1 MSEQVNK
8 SLKIHH
14 FAIARGLK
22 LFSENTCL
30 TFPGEKR
37 KMKISMVSFL
47 LEKPVVLESKG
58 VWYMKPLHGL
68 LHCTTMLLFLTSPAN
83 KQLS

>member
-1 MSEQVNK
+1 M
-8 SLKIHH
+8 
-14 FAIARGLK
+14 ARGLK

-37 KMKISMVSFL
+37 KMKISRVSFL